1 VNNVEMPLKVLHFA
15 KLLLSQW
22 WFTAL
27 AILSVISTAS
37 TFAPAFYAHFSVP
50 RWIPLIV
57 FGIAFFVASFR
68 VHLKES
74 AEIEALESKIAS
86 LKNPMQKAKKV
97 LSVLTHKP
105 MGLSEVSRRSEIAEK
120 DDAEQTLEAL
130 KDAGKV
136 MQFDPDEVLPET
148 FWMLR

>member
-1 VNNVEMPLKVLHFA
+1 VNNVGILKVLQFA
-15 KLLLSQW
+15 KLLLSRW

-37 TFAPAFYAHFSVP
+37 TFVPAFYAHFSVP
-50 RWIPLIV
+50 RWIPLAV

-68 VHLKES
+68 VHLRES
-74 AEIEALESKIAS
+74 AEIDALKSEIAS
-86 LKNPMQKAKKV
+86 LKNPMRRAKRV
-97 LSVLTHKP
+97 LSVLTRKP
-105 MGLSEVSRRSEIAEK
+105 MGLSEVSSRSEIAE
-120 DDAEQTLEAL
+120 DAAEQTLEAL
-130 KDAGKV
+130 NDSGRV

>member
-1 VNNVEMPLKVLHFA
+1 MGILKVLQFA

-37 TFAPAFYAHFSVP
+37 TFVPAFYAHFSVP
-50 RWIPLIV
+50 RWIPLAV

-74 AEIEALESKIAS
+74 AEIEVLKSKIAS
-86 LKNPMQKAKKV
+86 LKNPMQRAKKV

-105 MGLSEVSRRSEIAEK
+105 MGLSEVSMRSEIAEK
-120 DDAEQTLEAL
+120 DDTEQTLEAL